1 MHTHYIIGGSKGM
14 GLETAKKLVAR
25 GESVTLVARG
35 EHELKTAKSKLNAL
49 GEVEL
54 QTIPCDI

>member
-35 EHELKTAKSKLNAL
+35 EHEL
-49 GEVEL
+49 
-54 QTIPCDI
+54 